1 MIAQKQMRLRCTAA
15 LGLITL
21 LCAICVIAQNQL
33 RVDVRLVNVFATIT
47 DATGRYVD
55 GLNQDD
61 FVLQED
67 GVSQDIA
74 HFSHDLD
81 VPVSV
86 GIVLD
91 TSGSMRNKLRTA
103 VTAVDRFVRTIHPND
118 DIFLMTFA
126 SSLELR
132 QDFTDDREKL
142 SRALR
147 RTSAS
152 GATLLYDALRAG
164 LIKVKTGKHPKR
176 AILLITDGQDT
187 GSVATYDEILSEI
200 VESEVLVYTLG
211 ISPASSTD
219 SSRDSVD
226 VDVLQ
231 NLAAN
236 SGGRAFMLSD
246 VFVGTFGREVE
257 KVLTLVAM
265 ELRSQYTLGFYATH
279 ADDGKFHSLRIKTRP
294 GLVARSRPGYI
305 ARPALPWR

>member
-1 MIAQKQMRLRCTAA
+1 MRLRCTAV
-15 LGLITL
+15 LGLIIL
-21 LCAICVIAQNQL
+21 LCAIGIAAQNQL

-55 GLNQDD
+55 GLNQGD

-67 GVSQDIA
+67 GVSQEIA

-81 VPVSV
+81 IPVSV
-86 GIVLD
+86 GIVMD

-164 LIKVKTGKHPKR
+164 LIKVKSGKHPKR

-187 GSVATYDEILSEI
+187 GSVASYEEILTEI
-200 VESEVLVYTLG
+200 GESEVLVYSLG
-211 ISPASSTD
+211 ISPASSAD
-219 SSRDSVD
+219 STRDAVD

-305 ARPALPWR
+305 ARPALP

>member
-1 MIAQKQMRLRCTAA
+1 MIAQKQMRLRCTAV

-21 LCAICVIAQNQL
+21 LCALGAAQNRL

-47 DATGRYVD
+47 DVNGHYVD
-55 GLNQDD
+55 GLNSDD

-67 GVSQDIA
+67 GVSQEIA
-74 HFSHDLD
+74 HFSHELD

-132 QDFTDDREKL
+132 QDFTDDRDKL

-147 RTSAS
+147 RTNAS
-152 GATLLYDALRAG
+152 GSTLLYDALRAG
-164 LIKVKTGKHPKR
+164 LIKVKSGKHPKR

-187 GSVATYDEILSEI
+187 GSEATLDEILNEI
-200 VESEVLVYTLG
+200 GESELLVYTLG
-211 ISPASSTD
+211 ISPASSAD
-219 SSRDSVD
+219 STRDSVD
-226 VDVLQ
+226 VNVLQ
-231 NLAAN
+231 NLASN

-246 VFVGTFGREVE
+246 VLVGTFGREID
-257 KVLTLVAM
+257 KVLTMVAT

-305 ARPALPWR
+305 ARPALN

>member
-1 MIAQKQMRLRCTAA
+1 MRLRCTAV

-21 LCAICVIAQNQL
+21 LCAMGVTAQNQL

-47 DATGRYVD
+47 DVNGRYVD
-55 GLNQDD
+55 GLNSDD

-67 GVSQDIA
+67 GVSQEIA

-103 VTAVDRFVRTIHPND
+103 VTAVDRFIRTIHPND

-132 QDFTDDREKL
+132 QDFTDDRDKL

-147 RTSAS
+147 RTNAS
-152 GATLLYDALRAG
+152 GSTLLYDALRAG
-164 LIKVKTGKHPKR
+164 LIKVKSGKHPKR

-187 GSVATYDEILSEI
+187 GSAATYEEVLNEIG
-200 VESEVLVYTLG
+200 ESELLVYTLG
-211 ISPASSTD
+211 ISPASGGG
-219 SSRDSVD
+219 SSERDSVD
-226 VDVLQ
+226 VSVLQ
-231 NLAAN
+231 NLAA
-236 SGGRAFMLSD
+236 SAGGRAFMLSD
-246 VFVGTFGREVE
+246 VFIGTFGREVE
-257 KVLTLVAM
+257 KVLNLIAQ

-305 ARPALPWR
+305 ARPALH